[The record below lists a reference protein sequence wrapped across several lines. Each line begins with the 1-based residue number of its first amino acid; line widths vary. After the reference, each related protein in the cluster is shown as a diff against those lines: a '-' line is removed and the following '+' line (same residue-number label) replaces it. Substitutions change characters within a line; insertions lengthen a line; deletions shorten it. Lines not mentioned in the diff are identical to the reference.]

1 MRHTVPMPKLGDT
14 DDGALVLEWLVAV
27 GDAVEE
33 GAPLFTV
40 ETSKIETEVTA
51 PVAGT
56 LAEQLVAPDDEVGSG
71 APVAVIESA

>member
-14 DDGALVLEWLVAV
+14 DDAALVLAWVVAV

-33 GAPLFTV
+33 GAPLVTV

-51 PVAGT
+51 PVAGV
-56 LAEQLVAPDDEVGSG
+56 LAEQLVAADDEVATGT
-71 APVAVIESA
+71 PIAVIESA